1 MKDEDAGR
9 EDQHLQVSRGN
20 AFPYTK
26 PIRVLSEQKSYLFL
40 KKQQRREESWDHN
53 FLR

>member
-1 MKDEDAGR
+1 MKDQDAGW

-26 PIRVLSEQKSYLFL
+26 PIRVLSEQKSHVFL
-40 KKQQRREESWDHN
+40 KKQERR
-53 FLR
+53 